1 MAYDGWEL
9 GFESSRSGAGRKA
22 WSRTV
27 NFNESSVEKIDE
39 QNKVVRKFDEREWGF
54 ESSRC
59 FSPVTE
65 RTTDSEPSA
74 VSANKKLSHCLLSKQ
89 QIVLLDSDMIVWDK

>member
-22 WSRTV
+22 WNREV
-27 NFNESSVEKIDE
+27 NLNEQKENGDAWNE
-39 QNKVVRKFDEREWGF
+39 WERGF
-54 ESSRC
+54 ESSRH

-65 RTTDSEPSA
+65 HTADVKQSSA
-74 VSANKKLSHCLLSKQ
+74 SANKKLSHCLLGKQ
-89 QIVLLDSDMIVWDK
+89 QQVVLLDSDMIVWDK